1 MSAVLYMQTDKN
13 VRVDHRDIRLQ
24 DVAALSCSDPAVL
37 ARMQTVKICTIREEQ
52 YGRYP
57 VAVSDILQKI
67 QKEDPKVEIVH
78 LGEPNFILT
87 FERPEGKKRWMQALK
102 VVFVCLVT
110 FFGTAF
116 SIMTFHTD
124 VDVPSLFHNIYES
137 FTGRSYA
144 GVSILEIS
152 YSIGIGLGAVFFF
165 NHFGRRK
172 LTQDPTPMEVEMRT
186 YEDSV
191 DTTIIEQQ
199 ERKGRE
205 TG

>member
-1 MSAVLYMQTDKN
+1 
-13 VRVDHRDIRLQ
+13 
-24 DVAALSCSDPAVL
+24 
-37 ARMQTVKICTIREEQ
+37 
-52 YGRYP
+52 
-57 VAVSDILQKI
+57 
-67 QKEDPKVEIVH
+67 
-78 LGEPNFILT
+78 
-87 FERPEGKKRWMQALK
+87 
-102 VVFVCLVT
+102 
-110 FFGTAF
+110 
-116 SIMTFHTD
+116 MTFHTD

-137 FTGRSYA
+137 FTGRSYT

>member
-78 LGEPNFILT
+78 LGEPNCILT
-87 FERPEGKKRWMQALK
+87 FERPEEKKRWMQALK

-137 FTGRSYA
+137 FTGRSYT

>member
-137 FTGRSYA
+137 FTGRSY
-144 GVSILEIS
+144 
-152 YSIGIGLGAVFFF
+152 F

>member
-1 MSAVLYMQTDKN
+1 MSTVLYMQTDKN
-13 VRVDHRDIRLQ
+13 IRVAHRDIRLQ

-37 ARMQTVKICTIREEQ
+37 ARMQTVKICRIQEEQ
-52 YGRYP
+52 YGRFP

-67 QKEDPKVEIVH
+67 QKTDPDVEVVH

-87 FERPEGKKRWMQALK
+87 FEKRNEKNRWTKAVK
-102 VVFVCLVT
+102 AAFVCLVT

-124 VDVPSLFHNIYES
+124 VDVPTLFHNIYES
-137 FTGRSYA
+137 FTGREYA
-144 GVSILEIS
+144 GVSVLEIS

-172 LTQDPTPMEVEMRT
+172 LTQDPTPMEVEMRS

-199 ERKGRE
+199 ERKGRQM
-205 TG
+205 

>member
-1 MSAVLYMQTDKN
+1 CVCAFPTRRSSDLFRRAVVFAGTGEKQTGVRGNLGKIHRGKGSDGMSAVLYMQTDKN

-52 YGRYP
+52 YGRYT

-110 FFGTAF
+110 FCGTAF

-124 VDVPSLFHNIYES
+124 VDVPS
-137 FTGRSYA
+137 
-144 GVSILEIS
+144 
-152 YSIGIGLGAVFFF
+152 
-165 NHFGRRK
+165 
-172 LTQDPTPMEVEMRT
+172 
-186 YEDSV
+186 
-191 DTTIIEQQ
+191 
-199 ERKGRE
+199 
-205 TG
+205 